1 MPIIETRH
9 GTQLYT
15 KSWGEGRP
23 VLLIHGWPLS
33 ADSWDPVTHALAEAG
48 FKAIAYD
55 RRGFGRSDQPS
66 GGYDYDTFADDLAS
80 VIEQTADGQEVAL
93 VGFSMGGG
101 EIARYLSRH
110 GAAGISR
117 VALVSSVVPY
127 MLQTD
132 DNPHGVPQATFDQ
145 MTEGLLQDRAKFFTG
160 FFKDF
165 FGVSLLASPVS
176 SEQLHLAWN
185 SAMQAGLRPTLAA
198 AHAFA
203 TTDFRPDLPS
213 FTVPTLV
220 IHGTADKTVP
230 IDATGRAV
238 AGAVQH
244 AQLVEYDGEPHG
256 VFATQTD
263 RLIRDLLT
271 FLSGGD
277 LREAALDQ
285 ASQADRQ
292 VLLDEI
298 SRETLVMPHL

>member
-1 MPIIETRH
+1 MPTIETRH
-9 GTQLYT
+9 GTRLYA
-15 KSWGEGRP
+15 KSWGDGRP
-23 VLLIHGWPLS
+23 VVLIHGWPLS
-33 ADSWDPVTHALAEAG
+33 ADSWDPVTDALADAG

-80 VIEQTADGQEVAL
+80 VIEQTTDGEEVAL

-110 GAAGISR
+110 GAQNISR

-127 MLQTD
+127 MLETE
-132 DNPHGVPQATFDQ
+132 DNPHGVPQATFDE
-145 MTEGLLQDRAKFFTG
+145 MAEAMRQDRAKFFTG

-176 SEQLHLAWN
+176 SEQLDLAWT
-185 SAMQAGLRPTLAA
+185 SAMQAGLRPALAA

-203 TTDFRPDLPS
+203 TTDFRPDLAH
-213 FTVPTLV
+213 FTVPTLI

-230 IDATGRAV
+230 IDATARAV
-238 AGAVQH
+238 ARTVAH

-256 VFATQTD
+256 VWATQAE
-263 RLIRDLLT
+263 RLTRDLLN
-271 FLSGGD
+271 FLTGGD
-277 LREAALDQ
+277 LRDAALDQ
-285 ASQADRQ
+285 ASAADRQ
-292 VLLDEI
+292 VMLDEI
-298 SRETLVMPHL
+298 SRETLVVPHL